1 MQCEWVMVYST
12 DQMYKALLMKEKLF
26 DESIGAFIINK
37 RDSLYAFGEIEL
49 YVKPYDAVKS
59 IHIIKKSEF

>member
-1 MQCEWVMVYST
+1 MQSDWVSVYST

-26 DESIGAFIINK
+26 EENIISFIVNK

-49 YVKPYDAVKS
+49 YVKPDDAVKT

>member
-1 MQCEWVMVYST
+1 MQPGWIRVYST

-26 DESIGAFIINK
+26 EENIAAFIINK

-49 YVKPYDAVKS
+49 YVKPDDAVKT
-59 IHIIKKSEF
+59 IHIIKKSEI